1 MTTDIENTQSN
12 CPFWSKAISEGE
24 RDQAEFCNA
33 DGHIFR
39 AKKIVLGNPK
49 HWNHVS
55 LETYFFI

>member
-1 MTTDIENTQSN
+1 MTTDIENTPINVHS
-12 CPFWSKAISEGE
+12 
-24 RDQAEFCNA
+24 DQKLNA